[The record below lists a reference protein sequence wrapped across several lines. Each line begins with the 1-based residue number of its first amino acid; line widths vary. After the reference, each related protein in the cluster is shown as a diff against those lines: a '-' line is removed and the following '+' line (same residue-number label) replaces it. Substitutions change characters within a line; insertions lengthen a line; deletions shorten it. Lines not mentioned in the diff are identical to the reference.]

1 MARKPVFGRCQI
13 CRKHTKLSFEHVPP
27 RSAFNDCPAVYKE
40 LTELINKDPNYYFDG
55 KGNISQRGVGTYTLC
70 EKCGSDTGSWYGSAF
85 ADWAH
90 QGMEIFENAQGT
102 PSLYY
107 SFRIFPLR
115 VIKQIVCM
123 FFSINDIGFS
133 DNHPDLVKFVL
144 NKNERNLNPSIRIYA
159 FFNSSEHSRY
169 IGGAGRFEMSPNELN
184 RDTAEDM
191 VRAANTALA
200 KSRLL
205 SEIACRPLGYVMT
218 FDPKPPDAR
227 LVDISFFAKCSYS
240 ECRPLYLQLP
250 ALPTETYLPA
260 DYRSLEQVRRDAER
274 NQRDTDD

>member
-1 MARKPVFGRCQI
+1 MAREPVFDKCHI

-40 LTELINKDPNYYFDG
+40 VFELINKDPSRYFEQ
-55 KGNISQRGVGTYTLC
+55 KGDISQRGVGAYTLC
-70 EKCGSDTGSWYGSAF
+70 EKCNNDTGSWYGDAF

-90 QGMEIFENAQGT
+90 QGMEILTYTQGS

-107 SFRIFPLR
+107 TFRIYPLQ

-123 FFSINDIGFS
+123 FFSINDIRFAY
-133 DNHPDLVKFVL
+133 NHPGLVKFVL
-144 NKNERNLNPSIRIYA
+144 NKHERCLNPDFRIYA

-169 IGGAGRFEMSPNELN
+169 AGNVGRLKMNPDEMNPN
-184 RDTAEDM
+184 TFEDM
-191 VRAANTALA
+191 TRFANTALA

-205 SEIACRPLGYVMT
+205 SEIACRPLGYVMC
-218 FDPKPPDAR
+218 FDPAPPDAR
-227 LVDISFFAKCSYS
+227 LVDISFFARYSYS
-240 ECRPLYLQLP
+240 ELRPLPLKLP
-250 ALPTETYLPA
+250 ALPTETYFPA
-260 DYRSLEQVRRDAER
+260 DYRGLEQVRRDAER